1 MFLPPGIAFGGHSLE
16 SMVAFIFRT
25 EFRKFDLFLIP
36 ARRRGICSVA
46 GQGPNQAGHSQH
58 TVHNPQHLIHLLPL
72 FSAGSSH
79 RLLHHIRQQSHSDR
93 TAQNRPHH
101 VFFSCFVCSVF
112 SSAAFAARSHSGSV
126 LHDQQGDQRA
136 HQHNRRN
143 HLYLLPLVEISLP
156 FPGDPS
162 VTSGSLSPLPSPA
175 SQRSVP
181 A

>member
-1 MFLPPGIAFGGHSLE
+1 MVTHWKAWLPSFSGPNSENSIFSDPGL
-16 SMVAFIFRT
+16 T
-25 EFRKFDLFLIP
+25 P
-36 ARRRGICSVA
+36 GICSVS
-46 GQGPNQAGHSQH
+46 GQGPNQAGRCQH
-58 TVHNPQHLIHLLPL
+58 TVHNRQHLIHLLPL

-79 RLLHHIRQQSHSDR
+79 RLLHHVRQQSHSDR
-93 TAQNRPHH
+93 TAENRPHH

-112 SSAAFAARSHSGSV
+112 SSAAFAARPHSGSV
-126 LHDQQGDQRA
+126 LHNQQGDQRA

-156 FPGDPS
+156 SPGDLS